1 MKALEV
7 ETIQA
12 KALALDSNISLR
24 FHVNCTN
31 VYSNC

>member
-7 ETIQA
+7 KAIEG
-12 KALALDSNISLR
+12 KALVLDSNVSLR